1 MSAKVFSR
9 DYAQGKVK
17 KLQRMKQPLAIKVIL
32 DSPPGRPKGNH
43 GPLGGQRPPHSG
55 EAWGHSSSP
64 RNPVV
69 FAMAHRAASSGAGKH
84 IRSQGATRRAEKV
97 TLQKLVR
104 QQEQ

>member
-9 DYAQGKVK
+9 DYAPGKVK
-17 KLQRMKQPLAIKVIL
+17 TLQRMKQPQAIKITL

-43 GPLGGQRPPHSG
+43 NPLGGQRSTHSG
-55 EAWGHSSSP
+55 EAWGLNRPP

-69 FAMAHRAASSGAGKH
+69 FAMARRAASSAAGKH
-84 IRSQGATRRAEKV
+84 IRAQGAMRRAEKV

-104 QQEQ
+104 QLEH